1 MRTRTPAG
9 DYLPATLIKL
19 FVRSALVGGA
29 GLALRAA
36 GVDVPAFGLTMLV
49 LAAALPSAINVSLRA
64 ERYGAG
70 NGRVNLHHH
79 DVDSAHLREFHLD
92 RPARAPVKKPARR

>member
-1 MRTRTPAG
+1 MRP
-9 DYLPATLIKL
+9 
-19 FVRSALVGGA
+19 ALVGGT

-36 GVDVPAFGLTMLV
+36 GNDVPAFGLTMPV

-70 NGRVNLHHH
+70 NGRVNLQHH
-79 DVDSAHLREFHLD
+79 DVGSAHLREFHLD

>member
-19 FVRSALVGGA
+19 FVRPALVGGA

-36 GVDVPAFGLTMLV
+36 GVDVPAFGLTMPV

-64 ERYGAG
+64 KRYGAG
-70 NGRVNLHHH
+70 NGRVTSIITT
-79 DVDSAHLREFHLD
+79 SAVLTFASFTLI
-92 RPARAPVKKPARR
+92 ARLVHP